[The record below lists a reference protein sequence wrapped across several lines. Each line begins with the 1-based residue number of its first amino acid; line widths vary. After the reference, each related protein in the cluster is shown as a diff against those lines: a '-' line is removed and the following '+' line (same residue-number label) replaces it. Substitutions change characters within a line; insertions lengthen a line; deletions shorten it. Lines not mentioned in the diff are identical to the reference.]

1 MAFKKVCSLDEV
13 PEGDALRV
21 ELFEEPIALF
31 NLDGEILATQDRC
44 THGDWSLADGFLE
57 NGVIEC
63 TLHWGK
69 FCVRT
74 GKVKAPPACAA
85 LTVYPVKVEGNDV
98 YVDFESGK
106 VND

>member
-1 MAFKKVCSLDEV
+1 MAFKKVCSLGEV
-13 PEGDALRV
+13 PEGEALRV
-21 ELFEEPIALF
+21 ELFDEP
-31 NLDGEILATQDRC
+31 ILATQDRC

>member
-1 MAFKKVCSLDEV
+1 MVFAISGLVFGFLMLFVRRLELFFTR
-13 PEGDALRV
+13 EDALV
-21 ELFEEPIALF
+21 
-31 NLDGEILATQDRC
+31 
-44 THGDWSLADGFLE
+44 
-57 NGVIEC
+57 
-63 TLHWGK
+63 GK